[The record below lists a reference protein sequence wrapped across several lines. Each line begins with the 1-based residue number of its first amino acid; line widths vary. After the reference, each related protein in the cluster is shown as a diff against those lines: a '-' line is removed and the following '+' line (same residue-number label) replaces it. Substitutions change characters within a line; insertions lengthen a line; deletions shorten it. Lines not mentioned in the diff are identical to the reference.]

1 MEAKSKPMYQPWNEE
16 EFQADVFVRGMTWL
30 QRHLY
35 RSLLCAAFFHGTRPY
50 LPSDDEVLWVL
61 AGAESP
67 DMWEQN
73 KARVLKRF
81 TVCEH
86 DASLLENKRVTA
98 DWNRLLSFRDEAAE
112 QGRLGGL
119 KSAEARKEKYGTARP
134 FKPLVVEPVEPIGN
148 TPSESFTENVGT
160 RNQVKLS
167 EEKLS
172 EVKKREENTCNA
184 NGISCSQAKTADWK
198 NIAIPYRNV
207 FGKKAGAD
215 FKKRYFDA
223 CLKFG
228 EDVVLECF
236 HAWATQNTA
245 DWCETNG
252 FDRPLNL
259 FFKKLPEEAE
269 DTIGLNQA
277 EKEINEKAAEVRR
290 TGDEIQAA
298 SIEKQTADLVALLDS
313 RDVKRESEGSL
324 EDFMASVEE
333 NG

>member
-1 MEAKSKPMYQPWNEE
+1 
-16 EFQADVFVRGMTWL
+16 
-30 QRHLY
+30 
-35 RSLLCAAFFHGTRPY
+35 
-50 LPSDDEVLWVL
+50 
-61 AGAESP
+61 
-67 DMWEQN
+67 
-73 KARVLKRF
+73 
-81 TVCEH
+81 
-86 DASLLENKRVTA
+86 
-98 DWNRLLSFRDEAAE
+98 LLSFRDEAAE